1 MEKEAL
7 LVINELWAKLS
18 ATERFIVYGGGLV
31 IVGWLIG
38 LILATVNLC
47 AGINSA
53 FCPASLNINYFTGG
67 NAGAFAILGLV
78 AGVAAVVILYLKN
91 APNMSIAWPMPVGQ
105 ILLYVSVATLALTVL
120 TVLFQVTRGLD
131 GAPLMMWVAD
141 VVFVAGGALQAWG
154 AYQGYLANK
163 AA

>member
-18 ATERFIVYGGGLV
+18 ATERFIVYGGALV
-31 IVGWLIG
+31 VVGWIIG
-38 LILATVNLC
+38 LALATVNLC
-47 AGINSA
+47 GGIAST
-53 FCPASLNINYFTGG
+53 FCANLNINYFTGG
-67 NAGAFAILGLV
+67 NAGAVAVLGLV
-78 AGVAAVVILYLKN
+78 AGVAAVVLLYLKN
-91 APNMSIAWPMPVGQ
+91 APNMSITWPMPFGQ
-105 ILLYVSVATLALTVL
+105 LLLYVSAATLVLAVL
-120 TVLFQVTRGLD
+120 TVLLQVTRGLD